1 VIGLSD
7 AFKGEENYSWLN
19 SLNGGGPRLLKVEE
33 HLRIFEEEI
42 SNRLILIQ
50 QTF

>member
-19 SLNGGGPRLLKVEE
+19 SLSGGATSLLKVEE
-33 HLRIFEEEI
+33 HLRVFEGEI
-42 SNRLILIQ
+42 SNRLNLIQ

>member
-19 SLNGGGPRLLKVEE
+19 SLSGGGPRLLKVEE
-33 HLRIFEEEI
+33 NLRIFEEEI
-42 SNRLILIQ
+42 ANRLIMIQ